1 MKADT
6 HAWMFKVEGD
16 FRSAGLLFT
25 GSEWDTCA
33 YHSQQAAEK
42 SLKAMLCELDIDVSK
57 HI

>member
-1 MKADT
+1 
-6 HAWMFKVEGD
+6 MFKVEGD